1 MSVELD
7 DRVGSGVPAGEAE
20 RVVMATLAA
29 EGIADVE
36 VGLVLLDAPSMQDLN
51 RVHRALDEATD
62 VLSFPIDDADDV
74 PLPGVPRLLGDVA
87 ICVPVL
93 LAQAAEQDVLPGDEL
108 TDLLVHG
115 VLHLLGYDH
124 ETDQGEMLARQDAI
138 VDGLVTIVWQPV

>member
-20 RVVMATLAA
+20 RVVSATLAA

-138 VDGLVTIVWQPV
+138 VDGLVTIVWQPA

>member
-36 VGLVLLDAPSMQDLN
+36 VGLVLLDASSMQDLN

-138 VDGLVTIVWQPV
+138 VDGLVTIVWQPA

>member
-20 RVVMATLAA
+20 RVVSATLAA
-29 EGIADVE
+29 ESIADVE

>member
-36 VGLVLLDAPSMQDLN
+36 VGLVLLDASSMQDLN

>member
-138 VDGLVTIVWQPV
+138 VDGLVTIVWQPA